1 KIEIGGVIHVVE
13 IRALS
18 AGVDF
23 VETDDA
29 LGLNQRPV
37 QMLLVEFV
45 ILAQPRGDDLFQIE
59 SHQAER
65 FRDLGRERKCSRPA
79 LSGLLR
85 TATERRSYKQK
96 SRRFKMESAAFE
108 FCRGG
113 CLSRNCAWGHA
124 PLQL

>member
-1 KIEIGGVIHVVE
+1 MVAPNVENAVAAQKIEIGGVIHVVE

-96 SRRFKMESAAFE
+96 AADSKWNL
-108 FCRGG
+108 R
-113 CLSRNCAWGHA
+113 L
-124 PLQL
+124 LIL